1 MKLALALALL
11 APLYGQDADAKL
23 TIAGDVTNP
32 LTLTKADLAKM
43 PRTSVTVKAEG
54 NDEETTYEGVL
65 LYEILKQAGAP
76 LGKQLMGKAL
86 ASYVLAE
93 AHDGYEV
100 VYALA
105 EFDPS
110 FTDNKIIVADTV
122 NGKPLFQYQGP
133 FRIVM
138 PQEKKGARSIRMLEK
153 ITVVRLRK

>member
-1 MKLALALALL
+1 MKLVFALLLL

-23 TIAGDVTNP
+23 TIAGDITNP

-43 PRTSVTVKAEG
+43 PRTSVTVPGEG
-54 NDEETTYEGVL
+54 TDETTTYEGVL
-65 LYEILKQAGAP
+65 LYDILKEAGAP

-93 AHDGYEV
+93 ARDGYQV
-100 VYALA
+100 VYTLA
-105 EFDPS
+105 ELDPS
-110 FTDNKIIVADTV
+110 FTGNKIIVADTI

-133 FRIVM
+133 LRLVV
-138 PQEKKGARSIRMLEK
+138 PGEKKAARSIRMLEK